1 MVSVGFKKYCMRLCG
16 AVVALLCCTAYA
28 PAVFA
33 QETADTIVGA
43 VPVPGGRYVWVPDSV
58 ADDVDA
64 VLAGK
69 NPSSKYKDV
78 DVDEK
83 VVHRGDTIPM
93 VLKQRNLGRFD
104 RGMLNF
110 LFLPKGMWMFGLTAS
125 YGEFNSKDL
134 ELMDIINDVN
144 FKAHSFAIRPYVAYT
159 VKHNLALGVRFGYTS
174 TKGDVNSFKVD
185 IDEDMNFNLHDIG
198 YNNESYSMALFTRQF
213 IGIGR
218 RGRFGVFNEVELAF
232 ASGNSD
238 FTRPYNGV
246 AKSTHSTYMDARLNF
261 SPGLCVFVQKYVSFN
276 VSLGVFGFYLRNEKQ
291 KVDGEEM
298 GNRFTSGANFRF
310 NIFNIN
316 FGLSVH
322 I

>member
-1 MVSVGFKKYCMRLCG
+1 MKRLLFILIAVSAWVVCHADEPVERPDGKY
-16 AVVALLCCTAYA
+16 
-28 PAVFA
+28 
-33 QETADTIVGA
+33 I
-43 VPVPGGRYVWVPDSV
+43 WVPDSLV
-58 ADDVDA
+58 SKVDDLLSGKAVVKKREPESVDLNE
-64 VLAGK
+64 VT
-69 NPSSKYKDV
+69 
-78 DVDEK
+78 
-83 VVHRGDTIPM
+83 VVRGDTVPM
-93 VLKQRNLGRFD
+93 ILRQRNLGRFD
-104 RGMLNF
+104 RG
-110 LFLPKGMWMFGLTAS
+110 LFNYLFIPKGQWAFGLTAS
-125 YGEFNSKDL
+125 YGEFSSTDL
-134 ELMDIINDVN
+134 EIFELIDDVDFN
-144 FKAHSFAIRPYVAYT
+144 AHSFSVRPYISYFVKNNVSVGLRVSYT
-159 VKHNLALGVRFGYTS
+159 Q
-174 TKGDVNSFKVD
+174 TKANIDSFNVD